1 MDRKTRVE
9 KQMKKIR
16 AFRIKERAAENKVR
30 KLKAELDKEMYPSK
44 PIRNLPHVPGMLVSM
59 EIVDSVEVDQDIQY
73 EYKDWTRLAKVVE
86 KSEGARPRLQILD
99 VSKTPYE
106 NVPVSKVKENRLYK
120 A

>member
-16 AFRIKERAAENKVR
+16 AFRIKEKAANNKIAKMR
-30 KLKAELDKEMYPSK
+30 RELDKITAKVK

-86 KSEGARPRLQILD
+86 KSEGAHPRLQILD

-106 NVPVSKVKENRLYK
+106 NVLVFKVKENRLYK